1 MAGSAP
7 AAFLE
12 SHQPARRRFA
22 GSDGAVH
29 AFRSG
34 RWRETEMNAG
44 ILLEQVPDLDVTW
57 GHMLCSGLGWTVLIA
72 VLAWVLAFTLGSVV
86 GVARTTNERWLIRAG
101 NAYVEL
107 FRNIP
112 LLVQFFVWY
121 FVVPGLIP
129 SVKAW
134 VTTLDPTMHQFGTAV
149 VCLGFFTS
157 ARIAE
162 QVRSGIQSLPHGQRN
177 AGYALGFTQAQTYR
191 FVLLPMA
198 YRLIIP
204 PLTSEVMNLFK
215 NTAVAY
221 SIGMV
226 ELFFRTR
233 EMAEMT
239 FRYFEAFAAATI
251 VYVAI
256 AMTAN
261 RVMAMIE
268 RRAAVPGYIM
278 GGK

>member
-1 MAGSAP
+1 MD
-7 AAFLE
+7 L
-12 SHQPARRRFA
+12 
-22 GSDGAVH
+22 
-29 AFRSG
+29 
-34 RWRETEMNAG
+34 G
-44 ILLEQVPDLDVTW
+44 ILFEPVPDGEGTW
-57 GHMLCSGLGWTVLIA
+57 GQMLLAGLGWTLSVAALSWVIA
-72 VLAWVLAFTLGSVV
+72 FILGSII
-86 GVARTTNERWLIRAG
+86 GVMRTTDKPWLVRIG
-101 NAYVEL
+101 DAYVEL

-134 VTTLDPTMHQFGTAV
+134 VTTLDPTQHQFVTAV
-149 VCLGFFTS
+149 VCLGLFTS

-162 QVRSGIQSLPHGQRN
+162 QVRSGIQSLPGGQRN
-177 AGYALGFTQAQTYR
+177 AAYALGLTQLQAYR

-198 YRLIIP
+198 YRIIIP
-204 PLTSEVMNLFK
+204 PLTSEVMNLIK

-221 SIGMV
+221 SIGLV

-233 EMAEMT
+233 EMGEMT
-239 FRYFEAFAAATI
+239 FRYFEAFGAATLI
-251 VYVAI
+251 YVVI

-261 RVMAMIE
+261 RVMAFIE
-268 RRAAVPGYIM
+268 RRAAVPGYIV